1 MFTPY
6 YLLIKRE
13 RNYSVLAFT
22 QIVYEVNTMVSWKR
36 WDGHRGENSPIHG
49 NGGMAI
55 EERTVRSPNKIMN

>member
-36 WDGHRGENSPIHG
+36 WDGHRGENSPI
-49 NGGMAI
+49 A
-55 EERTVRSPNKIMN
+55 K